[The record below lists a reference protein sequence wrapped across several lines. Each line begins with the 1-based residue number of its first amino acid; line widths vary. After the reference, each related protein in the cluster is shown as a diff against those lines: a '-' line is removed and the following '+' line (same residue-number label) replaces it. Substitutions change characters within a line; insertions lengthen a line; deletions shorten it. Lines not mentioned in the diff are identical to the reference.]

1 MRCKALPLKH
11 AALILAVVLA
21 GISSLFAQQKP
32 ECTVRV
38 TLLQVNDVYQF
49 APVDQ
54 GARGGLAR
62 VLTLKKAVEKESPHT
77 LFLLSG
83 DTISPSVESITY
95 KGAQMI
101 DAWNILGLDYSTFGN
116 HEFDFGPEVLRQRMK
131 ESKFKWIVANVIDKK
146 TGKPFGDAPAYVVR
160 EFEGVKIA
168 IFGLTLEE
176 TKVTSR
182 PGPEVEF
189 LNPCDTAR
197 KMVSEI
203 HARGIKTVV
212 ALTHLSMSEDK
223 QVARCSGVDVIIG
236 GHEHTLLESAS
247 GGAPIFKMT
256 ADAREL
262 GQIDLN
268 ISKDTGA
275 VESIDWKVIPVTD
288 KTPAD
293 PAFASLDRKYGAL
306 IKELARV
313 VGSTSVELD
322 ARSATGRNQETNV
335 GDFIADA
342 FRAAT
347 ASDVGLM
354 NGGSIRADEIIAAG
368 PLTRRDVLSIL
379 PFKNRVVKI
388 EVTGATLRQA
398 LEHGVARSAEDAEP
412 GRFPQVSGVRFTFDA
427 RRPAGSRIVELT
439 INGKPLDPKKTYTL
453 ATSDYVAMDGGDGYE
468 MLKSARVL
476 IPREQAQFD
485 SDVLQAAIAARKT
498 IAPKIDGRIKRLDQN
513 QKPTSDCK

>member
-1 MRCKALPLKH
+1 VT
-11 AALILAVVLA
+11 LILLLVFAVIIPL
-21 GISSLFAQQKP
+21 SAQQKP

-62 VLTLKKAVEKESPHT
+62 VLTLKKEIEKQSPNL

-101 DAWNILGLDYSTFGN
+101 DAWNAAGLDYSTFGN
-116 HEFDFGPEVLRQRMK
+116 HEFDFGPDVLRQRMK
-131 ESKFKWIVANVIDKK
+131 ESKFKWIAANVIDKK
-146 TGKPFGDAPAYVVR
+146 TGKTFGEAYVVR
-160 EFEGVKIA
+160 EFDGVKVG

-176 TKVTSR
+176 TQVTSK
-182 PGPEVEF
+182 PGPDIEF
-189 LNPCDTAR
+189 LNPCETAR
-197 KMVSEI
+197 KMVTEI
-203 HARGIKTVV
+203 HARGVKTVV

-223 QVARCSGVDVIIG
+223 EVARCSGVDVIIG

-268 ISKDTGA
+268 ISKSTGA
-275 VESIDWKVIPVTD
+275 VESIDWRVIPVTD
-288 KTPAD
+288 KTKDD
-293 PAFASLDRKYGAL
+293 PQFAAINRKYGTL
-306 IKELARV
+306 LKELAVV
-313 VGSTSVELD
+313 VGRTGVDLD
-322 ARSATGRNQETNV
+322 ARSAAGRTQETNV
-335 GDFIADA
+335 GDFIADS

-347 ASDVGLM
+347 GADIGLM

-368 PLTRRDVLSIL
+368 TLTKRDVLSIL
-379 PFKNRVVKI
+379 PFKNKVVKV
-388 EVTGATLRQA
+388 ELSGATLRQV

-412 GRFPQVSGVRFTFDA
+412 GRFPQVSGVRFAFDA
-427 RRPAGSRIVELT
+427 RRPPGSRIVELS
-439 INGKPLDPKKTYTL
+439 INGKPLDEKKTYTL
-453 ATSDYVAMDGGDGYE
+453 AASDYIAIDGGDGYA
-468 MLKSARVL
+468 MFKDARVL
-476 IPREQAQFD
+476 TSREQARFD
-485 SDVLQAAIAARKT
+485 SDVLQSVMVAKKV
-498 IAPKIDGRIKRLDQN
+498 IAPKVDGRIKRLDKD
-513 QKPTSDCK
+513 QKPKSDCN

>member
-1 MRCKALPLKH
+1 MKLTRHTTRIIPVLVLLL
-11 AALILAVVLA
+11 AAIISLA
-21 GISSLFAQQKP
+21 AQQKSD
-32 ECTVRV
+32 CTVRV

-62 VLTLKKAVEKESPHT
+62 VLTLKKTIEKESPHT

-101 DAWNILGLDYSTFGN
+101 DAWNALGLDYSTFGN
-116 HEFDFGPEVLRQRMK
+116 HEFDFGPDVLQQRMN
-131 ESKFKWIVANVIDKK
+131 ESKFKWVAANVIDTR

-160 EFEGVKIA
+160 EFDGVKIA
-168 IFGLTLEE
+168 ILGLTLEE

-182 PGPEVEF
+182 PGPNVEF
-189 LNPCDTAR
+189 LQPCETAR
-197 KMVSEI
+197 KLVAEI
-203 HARGIKTVV
+203 HERGIKTVV

-223 QVARCSGVDVIIG
+223 EVARCADVDVIIG
-236 GHEHTLLESAS
+236 GHEHTLLQSES

-268 ISKDTGA
+268 ISKNSGA
-275 VESIDWKVIPVTD
+275 VESIDWKIIPVTD
-288 KTPAD
+288 QIPEDK
-293 PAFASLDRKYGAL
+293 AFAAINRKYGAL
-306 IKELARV
+306 LKDLATP
-313 VGSTSVELD
+313 VGRTSVDLE
-322 ARSATGRNQETNV
+322 ARSAVGRNQETNV
-335 GDFIADA
+335 GDFITDA

-347 ASDVGLM
+347 GADVGLM

-368 PLTRRDVLSIL
+368 PLTKRDVLSIL
-379 PFKNRVVKI
+379 PFKNRVVKV
-388 EVTGATLRQA
+388 ELSGALLREA

-427 RRPAGSRIVELT
+427 RRPAGSRIVDLT
-439 INGKPLDPKKTYTL
+439 VNGKPLDPTKTYTL
-453 ATSDYVAMDGGDGYE
+453 AASDYIAIDGGDGYA

-476 IPREQAQFD
+476 IPRERGQFD
-485 SDVLQAAIAARKT
+485 SDILRQAIATRKV
-498 IAPKIDGRIKRLDQN
+498 IAPRTDGRIKRLVQN
-513 QKPTSDCK
+513 QKPTADCK